1 MMRRI
6 GMFGRLCS
14 VMTMLWVTGCASLDE
29 YRAAQRANNN
39 LAARNSQLEQDLQ
52 DCRASVD
59 LLNARLDSAEDELKA
74 KRELLASLQ
83 AENSLLNEKIAR
95 AQREL
100 EELGR
105 TVPGPITI
113 EGAKLPEPLDTA
125 LKQFAQAHPNEV
137 EYDAARGFV
146 KWKADLLFDLGSD
159 VVRDSAKEALRG
171 FADILNSNAAQG
183 FEVAIVGH
191 TCTTPIRRSETMARH
206 PTNWHLSAHR
216 AISVG
221 DILMQYGYAPQ
232 RVGVMGFGEFRPIA
246 DNATTEGKA
255 KNRRVEIYLV
265 QSGRLFAMRNVL
277 DTVLDN
283 GARFAQMG
291 Q

>member
-1 MMRRI
+1 
-6 GMFGRLCS
+6 
-14 VMTMLWVTGCASLDE
+14 MLAVTGCASLDD
-29 YRAAQRANNN
+29 YRAAQRGNNN
-39 LAARNSQLEQDLQ
+39 LAAQNSKLEQELQ
-52 DCRASVD
+52 DCRSSVD

-74 KRELLASLQ
+74 KRELVASLQ
-83 AENSLLNEKIAR
+83 AENNMLADKVSR

-105 TVPGPITI
+105 SVPGNITI
-113 EGAKLPEPLDTA
+113 EGAKLPEPLDTV

-171 FADILNSNAAQG
+171 FADILNSDAAKG

-191 TCTTPIRRSETMARH
+191 TCTTPIKKSETMSKH

-221 DILMQYGYAPQ
+221 DVIMQYGYAPQ

-265 QSGRLFAMRNVL
+265 QAGRLFAMNDVL
-277 DTVLDN
+277 DTTLDS
-283 GARFAQMG
+283 GARFAGMG
-291 Q
+291 QQP